1 MVAKKK
7 TILVMIPARFNSEE
21 IFCKTLSDIG
31 GKPMIQHVYERVGKA
46 TGVSGVMVAC
56 DHEKI
61 KQVVEGF
68 GGQAVLTGKH
78 ICGSDRIAEAY
89 SKLEQN
95 YDVVVDVQA
104 DEPFVEPRMIEEVT
118 RPLLDDPKIPMATI
132 CCEFGSEADWKYP
145 FNVKVVKGLDGFAL
159 YFTRS
164 PVPYPRNKE
173 AGAKLFQH
181 VGIYAWQGWFLE
193 KYPPT
198 PSPLE
203 LAESLE
209 QLRVLENGCKI
220 KVVETTT
227 AYKKVAVN
235 TPEDLERARNLIL
248 ERTK

>member
-7 TILVMIPARFNSEE
+7 TILVMIPARYNSEE
-21 IFCKTLSDIG
+21 IFCKTLADIG
-31 GKPMIQHVYERVGKA
+31 GKPMIQHVYERVAKA
-46 TGVSGVMVAC
+46 AGVSRVMGAC

-61 KQVVEGF
+61 KDAVEGF
-68 GGQAVLTGKH
+68 GGKAILTGKH
-78 ICGSDRIAEAY
+78 ICGTDRIVEGY
-89 SKLEQN
+89 SKLGEKF
-95 YDVVVDVQA
+95 DVIVDVQA

-118 RPLLDDPKIPMATI
+118 KPLLEDPRIPMATI

-145 FNVKVVKGLDGFAL
+145 FNVKVVKDLDGFAL

-164 PVPYPRNKE
+164 PVPFPRKKE
-173 AGAKLFQH
+173 GARFFQH

-209 QLRVLENGCKI
+209 QLRVLENGYKI

-235 TPEDLERARNLIL
+235 TPEDLERARKLML
-248 ERTK
+248 ERAK